1 MRKKKKGNQKLVP
14 MVLEVVPPRKSLPIF
29 YRFPSDV

>member
-1 MRKKKKGNQKLVP
+1 MRKKTRGNQKLVP
-14 MVLEVVPPRKSLPIF
+14 MVLEVVLPRKSLPLF